1 MQEQDPSDHIIFTDK
16 TLNGMGKSILASN
29 PHLYKKK
36 GAAPNIPLLG
46 SLFSSTYVV
55 LSLREQMAAE
65 MSSVSGFHV
74 PMISAAQGKLNVNS
88 SPCHDFCSER
98 KKFEAQIEANIRR
111 ELEKKI
117 SSKRLKD
124 RVSLVNCSVD

>member
-1 MQEQDPSDHIIFTDK
+1 MYKWD
-16 TLNGMGKSILASN
+16 GKSILASN

-36 GAAPNIPLLG
+36 GAAPITFLYLDPF
-46 SLFSSTYVV
+46 FSSSILVVHMYVVLV

-98 KKFEAQIEANIRR
+98 KKIEAQIEANIGGIQ
-111 ELEKKI
+111 EQNI
-117 SSKRLKD
+117 
-124 RVSLVNCSVD
+124 

>member
-1 MQEQDPSDHIIFTDK
+1 M
-16 TLNGMGKSILASN
+16 ASN

-36 GAAPNIPLLG
+36 GAAPITFLYLDPF
-46 SLFSSTYVV
+46 FSSSILVVHMYVVLV

-88 SPCHDFCSER
+88 SPCHGFCSER
-98 KKFEAQIEANIRR
+98 KKFEAQIEVNFRG
-111 ELEKKI
+111 EL
-117 SSKRLKD
+117 
-124 RVSLVNCSVD
+124 